1 MSMRP
6 ATALKAFVTILFWG
20 ASFIAT
26 KVALRELTPLTVI
39 AVRFGFGVLFMLA
52 LLGWRHQF
60 RLAAR
65 SDLLQLALLGLAGV
79 TFHQLLQSFGLLT
92 TTATNS
98 GLIVALTP
106 VFTAMLA
113 RGLLGERL
121 AIPQALGLAIASFGA
136 VVIVSRGFDLA
147 MVLERATPGDGL
159 LLISAANW
167 ALFSTLSKRM
177 LGKYPPVVMMAH
189 VMAFGWIAFL
199 PPLAVEGG
207 WRALP
212 AVSAVGW
219 WSLLFLGIGC
229 SGIAYALWYDA
240 LAETKATSL
249 ASFLYVQPVV
259 TVVAATLIL
268 SEPVNAAVAGGGG
281 AILAGVWLVNRR
293 REGARVEQRSRR
305 PVPKD

>member
-1 MSMRP
+1 MRP

-26 KVALRELTPLTVI
+26 KVALREVTPVTVI
-39 AVRFGFGVLFMLA
+39 AVRFGMGVLVMLA
-52 LLGWRHQF
+52 LLGWRRQF

-65 SDLLQLALLGLAGV
+65 PDLLQLALLGLAGV

-113 RGLLGERL
+113 WGLLGERL
-121 AIPQALGLAIASFGA
+121 TVSQALGLAIASFGA
-136 VVIVSRGFDLA
+136 VVIVGRGFDLA
-147 MVLERATPGDGL
+147 MVLERAAPGDAL

-167 ALFSTLSKRM
+167 ALFTTLSKRM

-189 VMAFGWIAFL
+189 VMAFGWLAFL
-199 PPLAVEGG
+199 PLLAIEGG

-212 AVSAVGW
+212 AVSASGW
-219 WSLLFLGIGC
+219 WSLLFLGVGC
-229 SGIAYALWYDA
+229 SGVAYALWYDA
-240 LAETKATSL
+240 LAETRATSL
-249 ASFLYVQPVV
+249 ASFLYIQPVV
-259 TVVAATLIL
+259 TVVAATVIL
-268 SEPVNAAVAGGGG
+268 SEPVSAAVAGGGG
-281 AILAGVWLVNRR
+281 AILAGVWLVNSG
-293 REGARVEQRSRR
+293 REGAGVEQRGR
-305 PVPKD
+305 PGAQA